1 MADRKGIFA
10 SAFLCEKV
18 LSERSSSNNS
28 IHSAIRIVDTF
39 TLRLPEAADV
49 DAQATVVV
57 PLEVA
62 LFVSIKSE
70 TPRDGE
76 VSVVL
81 ETPDGKTLTSL
92 GPFPVSLKG
101 ASHGHYL
108 KTPIAIHAGS
118 SLLEGVY
125 WFNVFWGE
133 DLIQHVPMTFKREQI
148 ALGSGSQMP
157 KQTPEG
163 PGHLEG
169 QK

>member
-18 LSERSSSNNS
+18 LSEKNATNKS

-39 TLRLPEAADV
+39 TLRLPEAADL
-49 DAQATVVV
+49 DAQGTVVV

-81 ETPDGKTLTSL
+81 EAPDGRTLTSF

-101 ASHGHYL
+101 GSHGHYL
-108 KTPIAIHAGS
+108 KTPIAIHAGR

-133 DLIQHVPMTFKREQI
+133 ELIQHVPMTFKREQI
-148 ALGSGSQMP
+148 SLGSGSRMP
-157 KQTPEG
+157 EQTPEG
-163 PGHLEG
+163 RDHLEG
-169 QK
+169 KK